1 MGPLVGI
8 AVGLFL
14 GTPNASLISEPS
26 LDANPLLG
34 SMPPSVSQLGTL
46 ALAFLAG
53 YSVEVLF
60 SALDTLVGAF
70 AGKNHPKGKD
80 IKDIAA

>member
-14 GTPNASLISEPS
+14 GSSSSATFHEPS
-26 LDANPLLG
+26 LTSNPAQ
-34 SMPPSVSQLGTL
+34 PATL
-46 ALAFLAG
+46 SDISSLSTVALAFLAG

-60 SALDTLVGAF
+60 SALDALVGAF
-70 AGKNHPKGKD
+70 ARKKPTKE
-80 IKDIAA
+80 